1 MAILATLFG
10 VLGRF
15 AGKLL
20 TMTLGW
26 AGTLLFGR
34 VPKDRQ
40 VLLAA
45 ITFGALIW
53 AVVLFGV
60 IWPDAGTFI
69 LAFVPIPPWVE
80 EDWVRLG
87 MIVAAVAI
95 PLGLGGATLR
105 LLHPED
111 RPKSPA
117 ALVGHLVRG
126 YPLAAAMAAMIAFLA
141 AIGSVRKL
149 NSLAKRWTDA
159 HIPIVAKPGHYDELA
174 RDLDKAISDAGIDIT
189 PRPAPSVLVLPGR
202 VLSAIARSHVR
213 GLVPDKLVRLV
224 GRDLEVLIYPSDV
237 AIAGTKVMVARVQAA
252 LASRLTTA
260 QAWLTATAEGQAI
273 EDRLAKVAREH
284 PTGGDRVAAFEWLDR
299 QLATEELPYEEW
311 EILYRERLQVERDL
325 LVGSEPGED
334 IPVASGGHDGGRSGG
349 RAWAFVQG
357 VGRPRDLLGIG
368 MSAAS
373 FALLLVDVVLLIRR
387 LGGTPVGE
395 KPEGRRTRLRR
406 VF

>member
-10 VLGRF
+10 LLGRF

-53 AVVLFGV
+53 AVVVFGV

-69 LAFVPIPPWVE
+69 LAFIPIPPWIE

-87 MIVAAVAI
+87 MIVGALGI
-95 PLGLGGATLR
+95 PLALSAATLR
-105 LLHPED
+105 LLQPED
-111 RPKSPA
+111 RPEGPA
-117 ALVGHLVRG
+117 ALVGHFLRG

-141 AIGSVRKL
+141 AIGIVRKL
-149 NSLAKRWTDA
+149 SSLTRRWTDA
-159 HIPIVAKPGHYDELA
+159 HIPIVAKPGHYEELA
-174 RDLDKAISDAGIDIT
+174 HDLDKAISDAGIDVT
-189 PRPAPSVLVLPGR
+189 ARPAPSVLVLPGR
-202 VLSAIARSHVR
+202 LLASIASTHVR
-213 GLVPDKLVRLV
+213 GLLPDKLVRLV

-260 QAWLTATAEGQAI
+260 QAWLTATAEGQRI
-273 EDRLAKVAREH
+273 EDRLARIVRER
-284 PTGGDRVAAFEWLDR
+284 PTGGERVAAFEWLDR
-299 QLATEELPYEEW
+299 QLAIEDLPYEEW
-311 EILYRERLQVERDL
+311 EVLYRERLQVERDL
-325 LVGSEPGED
+325 LLGNEPGED
-334 IPVASGGHDGGRSGG
+334 MPVTSGTHAPGRQARRVWSLLRGDGQS
-349 RAWAFVQG
+349 
-357 VGRPRDLLGIG
+357 RDLLGIG
-368 MSAAS
+368 ISAAS
-373 FALLLVDVVLLIRR
+373 LTMLLVDVVLLMRGRGESSTGSSIQAPR
-387 LGGTPVGE
+387 LAG
-395 KPEGRRTRLRR
+395 LL
-406 VF
+406 

>member
-10 VLGRF
+10 LLGRF

-53 AVVLFGV
+53 AVVVLGV

-87 MIVAAVAI
+87 MIVGALVI
-95 PLGLGGATLR
+95 PLAMSAATLR
-105 LLHPED
+105 LLQPED
-111 RPKSPA
+111 RPSGPA
-117 ALVGHLVRG
+117 SVAGHFVRG

-141 AIGSVRKL
+141 AIGAVRKGS
-149 NSLAKRWTDA
+149 SLARRWTDA
-159 HIPIVAKPGHYDELA
+159 HIPIVAKPGHYEELA
-174 RDLDKAISDAGIDIT
+174 RDLDTAISDAGIDVSA
-189 PRPAPSVLVLPGR
+189 RPAPSVLVLPGR
-202 VLSAIARSHVR
+202 VLAAIASTHVH
-213 GLVPDKLVRLV
+213 GLLPDKLVRLV

-260 QAWLTATAEGQAI
+260 QAWLTATAEGQQI
-273 EDRLAKVAREH
+273 EERLTKVARER
-284 PTGGDRVAAFEWLDR
+284 PTGAERVAAFDWLDR
-299 QLATEELPYEEW
+299 QLAIEELPYEEW
-311 EILYRERLQVERDL
+311 EVLYRERLQVERDL
-325 LVGSEPGED
+325 LVGLEPGED
-334 IPVASGGHDGGRSGG
+334 MPVASSDRRRARPDGHAKSSVDGAGSS
-349 RAWAFVQG
+349 
-357 VGRPRDLLGIG
+357 RDLAG
-368 MSAAS
+368 MAFAAAS
-373 FALLLVDVVLLIRR
+373 VALLTLDVVLLILQRR
-387 LGGTPVGE
+387 NGTAG
-395 KPEGRRTRLRR
+395 
-406 VF
+406 

>member
-87 MIVAAVAI
+87 MIVGALAI
-95 PLGLGGATLR
+95 PLVLSAATLR
-105 LLHPED
+105 LLQPED
-111 RPKSPA
+111 RPKDPG
-117 ALVGHLVRG
+117 ALVGHFIRG

-141 AIGSVRKL
+141 AIGVVRKL
-149 NSLAKRWTDA
+149 SSLARRWTDA
-159 HIPIVAKPGHYDELA
+159 HIPIVAKPGHYEELA
-174 RDLDKAISDAGIDIT
+174 RDLDKAVSDAGIDVT
-189 PRPAPSVLVLPGR
+189 ARPAPSVLVVPGR
-202 VLSAIARSHVR
+202 VLAAIASSHVR
-213 GLVPDKLVRLV
+213 GLLPDKLVRLV
-224 GRDLEVLIYPSDV
+224 GSEIEVLIYPSDV
-237 AIAGTKVMVARVQAA
+237 AISGAKVMVARVQAA

-260 QAWLTATAEGQAI
+260 QAWLTATAEGQRI
-273 EDRLAKVAREH
+273 EDRLARIGREH
-284 PTGGDRVAAFEWLDR
+284 PTGAERAAAFDWVDR
-299 QLATEELPYEEW
+299 QLAMEELPYEEW
-311 EILYRERLQVERDL
+311 EVLYRERLQVERDL
-325 LVGSEPGED
+325 LAGIEPGEGM
-334 IPVASGGHDGGRSGG
+334 PVASGSHAPSSRHRWGWSVLRRDGQS
-349 RAWAFVQG
+349 
-357 VGRPRDLLGIG
+357 RDLLGIG
-368 MSAAS
+368 LAAAS
-373 FALLLVDVVLLIRR
+373 LTLLLVDVVLQIRR
-387 LGGTPVGE
+387 RGDSSTG
-395 KPEGRRTRLRR
+395 
-406 VF
+406 F